1 MVELLR
7 TPRLLLRDWE
17 PSDLETFFSIYSQW
31 SVMKWLGAPPRKALA
46 TLDEAAA
53 RLERWGSVNAGVEPP
68 YGLWAVQPLVAER
81 PVGTV
86 LLVPLADADGPTEEV
101 EVGWH
106 LHPDAEGQGFATE
119 AAQALLERASLPR
132 VLALTDPDNVPSQA
146 VARRLGLVDE
156 GLTDRWFGLTTR
168 QFATERTRS

>member
-1 MVELLR
+1 MAELLR

-17 PSDLETFFSIYSQW
+17 PGDVEAFFSIYSRW

-46 TLDEAAA
+46 TLDDAATS
-53 RLERWGSVNAGVEPP
+53 LERWRSVNAGVEPP
-68 YGLWAVQPLVAER
+68 YGLWAVQLLAAER

-86 LLVPLADADGPTEEV
+86 LLLPLSDDAGPTDEV
-101 EVGWH
+101 EIGWH
-106 LHPDAEGQGFATE
+106 LHPDAEGHGFATE
-119 AAQALLERASLPR
+119 AAQALLARAALPR
-132 VLALTDPDNVPSQA
+132 VLALTDEDNAPSQS

-156 GLTDRWFGLTTR
+156 GLTGRWFGHTTR